1 MEQTE
6 QIGDFLLRPDGKR
19 LLLAR
24 YSGPG
29 GQVTLPA
36 DVVEIESF
44 AFNQCFNVTRVILPP
59 GLERIGRGA
68 FRGCSR
74 LEELNLP
81 SGLREI
87 GPMAFD
93 CCVSLAGLN
102 IPQGV
107 KEIGA
112 GAFHGCMELKRIA
125 LPSGLVS
132 IGAHAFDLR
141 FQKDIQGLVPLL
153 MKGCRVDSAMLEELL
168 KVCWTREDDLFE
180 VAAAYLRS
188 GSQAV
193 MEQAEKRLE
202 MDWDWAVEVLA
213 DLLDRYPTAR
223 FVSKAAELVRSQA
236 PQLWP
241 KAADIFY
248 NLAQNAGRKK
258 AVRRLRALG
267 AGSAAPDGKLGKSG
281 ELIVTD
287 RQC

>member
-6 QIGDFLLRPDGKR
+6 RIGDFLLRLDGKR

-29 GQVTLPA
+29 DEVTLPA

-44 AFNQCFNVTRVILPP
+44 AFNQCFGVKKVILPP
-59 GLERIGRGA
+59 GVERIGRGA

-81 SGLREI
+81 ARLREI

-107 KEIGA
+107 KKIGA
-112 GAFHGCMELKRIA
+112 GAFHGCMELKTIA

-141 FQKDIQGLVPLL
+141 FQKDVQGLVPLL
-153 MKGCRVDSAMLEELL
+153 MEGCRVDPAMLEELL
-168 KVCWTREDDLFE
+168 KVCWTREDDFFE

-193 MEQAEKRLE
+193 MEQAGKRLE
-202 MDWDWAVEVLA
+202 TNWDWAVEVLA
-213 DLLDRYPTAR
+213 DLLGRYPTAR

-236 PQLWP
+236 PQVWP
-241 KAADIFY
+241 RAADMFY
-248 NLAQNAGRKK
+248 NVTQTAGRKK

-267 AGSAAPDGKLGKSG
+267 AGSDALDGKLGKS
-281 ELIVTD
+281 
-287 RQC
+287 